1 MFDSHLHWHGVS
13 YRQHQHLAFF
23 FARKSLSAACMAFVH
38 GIFPNFFTTGASDTH
53 KLILPEYM
61 KMLEEY
67 QKIHSDKVEVK

>member
-1 MFDSHLHWHGVS
+1 
-13 YRQHQHLAFF
+13 
-23 FARKSLSAACMAFVH
+23 MAFVH
-38 GIFPNFFTTGASDTH
+38 GIFPNFFATGASDTH